1 MTKQKIGNIV
11 LSDSQMTAERS
22 IEMPDKALTV
32 AGLDDITLRAIGYVG
47 TLPEV
52 GGSDPYQMVVS
63 NKRIQVLNPSAA
75 MTVKLPTT
83 GIVAGEEITIVNQST
98 ANLVSVQSSGGNAI
112 DSLHRGYITLVAL
125 VDTPTTAAH
134 WFMKDYTSFYI
145 VGAALVGIDETRV
158 VAFSFMRNA
167 NVCSLHMTATSA
179 LFTKDGLG
187 PVTCPSSPPWFAPD
201 AAKAMAFRGIS
212 NSVKDDLS
220 MYFSGTDVL
229 MYQTDASGQRDNIP
243 DNRPGMGWW
252 LDQSFTFNRLNS

>member
-1 MTKQKIGNIV
+1 
-11 LSDSQMTAERS
+11 
-22 IEMPDKALTV
+22 
-32 AGLDDITLRAIGYVG
+32 
-47 TLPEV
+47 
-52 GGSDPYQMVVS
+52 
-63 NKRIQVLNPSAA
+63 
-75 MTVKLPTT
+75 
-83 GIVAGEEITIVNQST
+83 
-98 ANLVSVQSSGGNAI
+98 
-112 DSLHRGYITLVAL
+112 
-125 VDTPTTAAH
+125 
-134 WFMKDYTSFYI
+134 MKDYTSFYI